1 MFFDVCDCDTAPN
14 LAFWQAAVTEFYL
27 YSQQIFMDPKR
38 RRYTVFY
45 IYTYN
50 IEKLYVQ
57 SFEFIAWYAYAIH
70 IFAVGYVIFY

>member
-1 MFFDVCDCDTAPN
+1 
-14 LAFWQAAVTEFYL
+14 
-27 YSQQIFMDPKR
+27 MDPKR

-70 IFAVGYVIFY
+70 IFAVGYVIFYWMVQYLRMTSIFKTYLQLFLPFSLFVISLS